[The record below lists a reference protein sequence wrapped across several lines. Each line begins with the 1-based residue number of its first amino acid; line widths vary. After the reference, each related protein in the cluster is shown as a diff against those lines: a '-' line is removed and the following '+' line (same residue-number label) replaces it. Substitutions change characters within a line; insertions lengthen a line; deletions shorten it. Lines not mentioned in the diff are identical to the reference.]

1 MPASRSFLRWWE
13 RVGWEMSNS
22 DELADA
28 DLAGVLAQDVDE
40 LQAHRVAHRLG
51 DFGHPQRSCGVDV
64 GIDDG
69 FATWLSGGSLLL
81 RSELQIIATYLR
93 LSI

>member
-1 MPASRSFLRWWE
+1 MQASRSFLRWWE

-51 DFGHPQRSCGVDV
+51 DLGHPQRLCAV
-64 GIDDG
+64 GIDGG
-69 FATWLSGGSLLL
+69 FATRLSGGSLLL
-81 RSELQIIATYLR
+81 RSELQIDRGLPTHIDLK
-93 LSI
+93 